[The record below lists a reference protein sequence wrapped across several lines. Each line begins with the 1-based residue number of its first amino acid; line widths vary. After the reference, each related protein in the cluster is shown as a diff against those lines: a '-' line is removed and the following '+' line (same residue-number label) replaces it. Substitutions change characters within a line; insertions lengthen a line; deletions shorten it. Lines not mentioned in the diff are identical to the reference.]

1 MSTNAGRSGRR
12 WRRVVAQLKAESL
25 PICSICGYDIDM
37 TLPHL
42 DPLAWTAEHVVPLS
56 AGGDPYDRDNLRPAH
71 RGCNSR
77 KGSGPPPIPPGGSRR
92 W

>member
-1 MSTNAGRSGRR
+1 MGKHDGRSGRR
-12 WRRVVAQLKAESL
+12 WRRAVAQLKSESL
-25 PICSICGYDIDM
+25 PICWICGYDIDM

-42 DPLAWTAEHVVPLS
+42 HPRAWTAEHVQPLS
-56 AGGDPYDRDNLRPAH
+56 AGGDPYDPDNLRPAH

-77 KGSGPPPIPPGGSRR
+77 KGNGPPPIPPRGSHR